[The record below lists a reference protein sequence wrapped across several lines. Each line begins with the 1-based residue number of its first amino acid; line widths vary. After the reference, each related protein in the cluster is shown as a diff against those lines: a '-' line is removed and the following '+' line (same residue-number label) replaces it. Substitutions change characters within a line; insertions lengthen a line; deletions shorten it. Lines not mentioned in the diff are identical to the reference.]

1 MFALN
6 WPIECYPFRCF
17 ISTSKPT
24 LRDFPGGPVGKTP
37 LSQCRRPGFYLW
49 SGNQIPVLLPGK
61 SHGWRNLVGY
71 GPWGCKQSETT
82 ERLHYLYHYAG
93 MAFISYHQLSTIK
106 LTLYVC
112 LISISVFSLLWSSSQ
127 IFKKYLSD
135 IIAQSI
141 KSFKTLFISNL
152 CVPVVEQESVQF
164 SCSVMSDYL

>member
-1 MFALN
+1 MITIRLGLP
-6 WPIECYPFRCF
+6 WW
-17 ISTSKPT
+17 
-24 LRDFPGGPVGKTP
+24 LRWYSICLQCGRLGFNPWVGKISWRRKWQPTP
-37 LSQCRRPGFYLW
+37 VF
-49 SGNQIPVLLPGK
+49 LPGK

-135 IIAQSI
+135 IIA
-141 KSFKTLFISNL
+141 
-152 CVPVVEQESVQF
+152 
-164 SCSVMSDYL
+164 